1 MTKTAYLQKIPL
13 VRTDGTIADDHVAT
27 LVINRPEAANAF
39 NGDILED
46 LTAALESV
54 HQDRTCRALLL
65 QGAGK
70 HFSAGADLTWMQAS
84 ARLGVEENCT
94 EARKLIR
101 MFEALDSL
109 RIPTISVVR
118 GAAYGGAVGL
128 VACTDFAIATTA
140 ARFCLSEIRVGL
152 LPAVILPYLSRKI
165 PQGSLRRLTLEARVF
180 NHQEARECHLVQV
193 IAESDQL
200 EQTVR
205 EEINQLLQGSPEA
218 QAAYKTLQ
226 LSLQENA
233 FRQGE
238 ETVKAIAAAR
248 ASRSGQ
254 AGLAAFFDKKPA
266 PWVLQ
271 ISPTAPILV
280 S

>member
-13 VRTDGTIADDHVAT
+13 VHADGAIADDHVTT

-46 LTAALESV
+46 LTAALEAV
-54 HQDRTCRALLL
+54 HQDKACRALLL

-84 ARLGVEENCT
+84 ARLGVEENRA

-109 RIPTISVVR
+109 HIPTISVVR

-128 VACTDFAIATTA
+128 VACTDFAIATPA

-165 PQGSLRRLTLEARVF
+165 PQGSLRRLTLGARVF
-180 NHQEARECHLVQV
+180 NHQEARECHLVQA

-218 QAAYKTLQ
+218 QASYKALQ

-233 FRQGE
+233 YRQGE
-238 ETVKAIAAAR
+238 ETVEAIAAAR

-271 ISPTAPILV
+271 ISPTVPILV
-280 S
+280 P